1 MSEDIELGYWEHFEE
16 LSNRLRRIV
25 VVILV
30 VMMIVM
36 SLPSDLTTLTRLD
49 FTDYQPL
56 ISYMMDVIQETLLP
70 EGVTLIAFNWLDS
83 FYIYIVISFV
93 ISVVISL
100 PYIAAQ
106 IYGFI
111 APAIYEE
118 EKRTLFTFVTIFI
131 LLFVLGVAYAYYV
144 IVPATF
150 TILYRFVNQA
160 RVMPFYSVKDF
171 FEVITFGLFGTGLFY
186 TFPLYVYLLVRIDL
200 IRVEDLKNIRREL
213 FVGLSIITAI
223 LTPDPTPVSMLLMTI
238 PFFILYEISIIVLTI
253 IMKDKPDRLI
263 LEGTEKAIE
272 LLARNQSN
280 ESTQDESEPES
291 DSF

>member
-1 MSEDIELGYWEHFEE
+1 M
-16 LSNRLRRIV
+16 
-25 VVILV
+25 
-30 VMMIVM
+30 
-36 SLPSDLTTLTRLD
+36 
-49 FTDYQPL
+49 
-56 ISYMMDVIQETLLP
+56 
-70 EGVTLIAFNWLDS
+70 
-83 FYIYIVISFV
+83 
-93 ISVVISL
+93 
-100 PYIAAQ
+100 
-106 IYGFI
+106 
-111 APAIYEE
+111 
-118 EKRTLFTFVTIFI
+118 
-131 LLFVLGVAYAYYV
+131 GVAYAYYV

-280 ESTQDESEPES
+280 ESTQDEPEPVS